1 MQWIGKALPL
11 YYAADT
17 LRKVIILNA
26 GLNVIGLDLL
36 ILALYSLV
44 AMTAAIPIFE
54 RAMTLLVLRIAS
66 KASNRFT

>member
-1 MQWIGKALPL
+1 MQWIGRALPL
-11 YYAADT
+11 YYAADA